1 MGSKHSKSDETARRS
16 ALSRRTFITRG
27 SVAVAAAGMVATVP
41 GLSSALAIGESEA
54 PAAGDVGG
62 AAAAEVAAG
71 TMTEPVVAHVRDL
84 ASGEISVFSGT
95 QEVVFHDQNLAHRL
109 FNASR

>member
-1 MGSKHSKSDETARRS
+1 MGSQDSVPEERARRTP
-16 ALSRRTFITRG
+16 LSRRSFITRG

-41 GLSSALAIGESEA
+41 GLSSALAIGSSEA
-54 PAAGDVGG
+54 PAAEPAIAD
-62 AAAAEVAAG
+62 ATAG
-71 TMTEPVVAHVRDL
+71 TMAEPLVAHVRDL

-95 QEVVFHDQNLAHRL
+95 QEVVFHDQGLAHRL